1 MSILFTLDI
10 SFMFKYRP
18 FKISININD
27 YTKRRKTFNIFD
39 FSDQLISDINA
50 GKISSRYSHD
60 NTITLT
66 DGVTCLNMDCSGFA
80 CYYLQKIGQLKALQ
94 EIKDFVS
101 QSKHIAPEDI
111 KRIYTKEFAIFFR
124 QAEKNS
130 QYWLRITNPADLMRG
145 DIIAF
150 TSVYIKENHTM
161 IVDKILSC
169 TDNEL
174 TIRVF
179 DSTGFPHINDTRKNT
194 TGIGS
199 GNVVLFKNET
209 GRWDAYQQSNSY
221 KPCGYLDFG
230 RLKNIKSR

>member
-10 SFMFKYRP
+10 SFLFKYRP
-18 FKISININD
+18 FKISINIGD

-39 FSDQLISDINA
+39 FPDQLISDINA

-161 IVDKILSC
+161 IVDKILSW

-179 DSTGFPHINDTRKNT
+179 DSTGFPHITIQGKIRPESEAAMLFYSKTKPDDGMPINKAIHTSPAD
-194 TGIGS
+194 ILIS
-199 GNVVLFKNET
+199 G
-209 GRWDAYQQSNSY
+209 D
-221 KPCGYLDFG
+221 
-230 RLKNIKSR
+230 